1 MGCAGEEKQAT
12 EVCGQALRVEF
23 GHCWA
28 QNPPTPQDTLAQLR
42 GCGSP
47 NWVFSRALEAV
58 GGNLG
63 GFNIRLGDQ
72 GLLGQEVARRDRQ
85 R

>member
-1 MGCAGEEKQAT
+1 MGCAGEEKRAT
-12 EVCGQALRVEF
+12 EVCGQALREEF
-23 GHCWA
+23 GHCRA
-28 QNPPTPQDTLAQLR
+28 QNPPILQDTLAWLR
-42 GCGSP
+42 GFRSP
-47 NWVFSRALEAV
+47 NLVSSRSLEAA

-72 GLLGQEVARRDRQ
+72 GLLGQEVTRRDRQ